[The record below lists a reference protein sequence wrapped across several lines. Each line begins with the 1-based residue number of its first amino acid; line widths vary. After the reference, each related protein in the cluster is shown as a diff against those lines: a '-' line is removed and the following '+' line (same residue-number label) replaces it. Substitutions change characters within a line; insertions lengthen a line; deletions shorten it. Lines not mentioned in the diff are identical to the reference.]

1 MHPLSRLF
9 VITLATFASSAAAE
23 AEGRLV
29 EKSIPDLEAG
39 LGQVTLVYDPGMS
52 RPHQAT
58 PAEQR
63 EAHDLESQ
71 GIVVR
76 YALETKLTRS
86 GRYFFVACD
95 SGGSA
100 DFGCTFAAV
109 GSTDDAGRSRLPGL
123 RFEIPG
129 DNCVYVSGHNDTMF
143 NLRRKFCLDGDR
155 LKEVKQPFHYVGLRS
170 KAIHELTIYS
180 DLTSKM
186 PVGTIQQ
193 GDAVEVLVANINEE
207 SNDAGSLPT
216 HHHFLIRD
224 KRGLVGWLSL
234 EETQEARD
242 IEGLFFAGD

>member
-95 SGGSA
+95 SGGS
-100 DFGCTFAAV
+100 
-109 GSTDDAGRSRLPGL
+109 LL
-123 RFEIPG
+123 FE
-129 DNCVYVSGHNDTMF
+129 
-143 NLRRKFCLDGDR
+143 R
-155 LKEVKQPFHYVGLRS
+155 
-170 KAIHELTIYS
+170 A
-180 DLTSKM
+180 
-186 PVGTIQQ
+186 
-193 GDAVEVLVANINEE
+193 
-207 SNDAGSLPT
+207 
-216 HHHFLIRD
+216 
-224 KRGLVGWLSL
+224 
-234 EETQEARD
+234 
-242 IEGLFFAGD
+242 